1 MNIYQIGYT
10 QNVVPYGNMHTTKFV
25 KANNEKEAIE
35 IASKLLNIPRKDI
48 SVIFKVECIN

>member
-10 QNVVPYGNMHTTKFV
+10 QLVVPFGNMHTTKYV

-35 IASKLLNIPRKDI
+35 IASKLLNIPKEDI

>member
-25 KANNEKEAIE
+25 KASNENEAIE